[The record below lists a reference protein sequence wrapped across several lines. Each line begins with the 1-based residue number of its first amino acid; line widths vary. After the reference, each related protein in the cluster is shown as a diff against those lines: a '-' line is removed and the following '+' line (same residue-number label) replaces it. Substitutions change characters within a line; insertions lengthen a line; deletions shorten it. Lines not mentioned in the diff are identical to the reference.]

1 MKPVVDR
8 LKKKYEGKVEFVL
21 YDVDKSAEGSKLMQQ
36 FNAQYVPTFEFV
48 NRDGTV
54 SQQKV
59 GETSEAD
66 LIAALDA
73 LK

>member
-8 LKKKYEGKVEFVL
+8 LNKQYKGKVEFRL
-21 YDVDKSAEGSKLMQQ
+21 YDVDKSAEGSALMQK
-36 FNAQYVPTFEFV
+36 FNSQYVPTFVFV

-54 SQQKV
+54 AQQKV
-59 GETSEAD
+59 GEISETD
-66 LIAALDA
+66 LKALLDS

>member
-8 LKKKYEGKVEFVL
+8 LKQKYQGKIEFKL
-21 YDVDKSAEGSKLMQQ
+21 YDVDNDAEGSRLMQQ
-36 FNAQYVPTFEFV
+36 FGAKYVPTFVLV

-54 SQQKV
+54 SRLKV
-59 GETSEAD
+59 GEMPESELA
-66 LIAALDA
+66 AALDA